1 MILLSFRLLLLLS
14 ISLYFDCI
22 DCAVSSSFSSLLK
35 SSQSTSKSSD
45 SSINTSIDNNQNI
58 TRINNT
64 NFNANNISISTIT
77 WNLGEYTP
85 KHLNFISRY
94 NSSDIIAVGVQ
105 ECEDIRPRMSNKE
118 SKKSRIY
125 RARLKKAIG
134 KSYKCISQD
143 KLGGGLSY
151 QLIMTPIMP
160 TCIMPLCLITVLFT

>member
-1 MILLSFRLLLLLS
+1 MYLT
-14 ISLYFDCI
+14 CI
-22 DCAVSSSFSSLLK
+22 DCAVSSSLYSLLK
-35 SSQSTSKSSD
+35 SPSTSKISD
-45 SSINTSIDNNQNI
+45 SSINTSFDNNRNI
-58 TRINNT
+58 TRVNNT
-64 NFNANNISISTIT
+64 NFNTNNISLSIIT

-85 KHLNFISRY
+85 KHLNFISTY

-143 KLGGGLSY
+143 KLGGGLPY
-151 QLIMTPIMP
+151 
-160 TCIMPLCLITVLFT
+160 